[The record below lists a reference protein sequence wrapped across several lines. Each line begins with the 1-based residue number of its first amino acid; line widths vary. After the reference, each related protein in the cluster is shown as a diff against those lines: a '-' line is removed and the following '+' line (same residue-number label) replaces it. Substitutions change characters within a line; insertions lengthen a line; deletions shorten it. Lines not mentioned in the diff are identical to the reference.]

1 PQPLVLGDRRAAV
14 LVGPDGVV
22 DQGLG
27 LAPGTLRGTDP
38 VGVLTKQSGIE
49 HMASLSGSD
58 PAEQAVYRRVAAPV
72 RIDPPPVT
80 GRPTATPRNARRP
93 TRPDGL
99 SVVRGWA
106 HYGAPAAFRFLD
118 RDHREHPRC
127 LRRVDPAGPVLGPA
141 GRVRPAG
148 RPATDHARLAGRPDR
163 LGDLVR

>member
-1 PQPLVLGDRRAAV
+1 
-14 LVGPDGVV
+14 
-22 DQGLG
+22 
-27 LAPGTLRGTDP
+27 
-38 VGVLTKQSGIE
+38 GIE

-106 HYGAPAAFRFLD
+106 HYGAPAAFGFLD

-163 LGDLVR
+163 LGDLVRHLARDPVRDPALHRRLGAAAATPAARPGPGA